1 MSAVSDSYLN
11 NWFIS
16 QLNKFLVKWKTKFQ
30 LPHAPDW
37 NLPLQRKWWNLI
49 LRKSPAGIDS
59 SRVIKYNIV
68 TLPVCRIGQRW
79 GATRA
84 AYRIQNEQCLMALLF
99 FIAHSETQGDKPLS
113 QGAEPLGV

>member
-1 MSAVSDSYLN
+1 VWSGLWGHWWTHRFS
-11 NWFIS
+11 WTI
-16 QLNKFLVKWKTKFQ
+16 QVKWKTKFQ
-30 LPHAPDW
+30 LTHTSDW
-37 NLPLQRKWWNLI
+37 NLPLQRKGWNLI
-49 LRKSPAGIDS
+49 LRKSSAGIAS
-59 SRVIKYNIV
+59 SLFIEYNIV

-99 FIAHSETQGDKPLS
+99 FIAHSETQGDKPRG